1 MAKHLKTISFTA
13 NKDSGSLNCGQFE
26 GAEHGLRPST
36 LMLQVAGEPKPRAV
50 TYIMGSPT
58 KGYSVCC
65 KGTGELP
72 TSGEAELI
80 DTAQDE

>member
-1 MAKHLKTISFTA
+1 MSKTIKTIKFTA

-26 GAEHGLRPST
+26 GAVHGLRPT
-36 LMLQVAGEPKPRAV
+36 NLMLQIVGEPKPRAV
-50 TYIMGSPT
+50 TYIMGSVA
-58 KGYSVCC
+58 KGYSVTC

-72 TSGEAELI
+72 RDGEAELV